1 MARLEMKIPPLYL
14 LAVLTILEVWLGRI
28 WEKPV
33 LPDTFHQWLGL
44 SLFVFASFILIT
56 STVQFLRVKTSVL
69 PHASAE
75 TTQLVQSGLYRYS
88 RNPMYVAFVA
98 LLAAISLYFSILA
111 GAILVPGLAL
121 FLDRFQIQ
129 PEERRLL
136 LLFGSDFERY
146 RSATRRW
153 L

>member
-14 LAVLTILEVWLGRI
+14 LAVLIILEVWLGKI

-56 STVQFLRVKTSVL
+56 STVQFIRANTSVV
-69 PHASAE
+69 PHASAA

-136 LLFGSDFERY
+136 ELFGSDFERY
-146 RSATRRW
+146 RLTTRRW